1 MSLFPSIPLNRPS
14 VTHHILRKCTSSDH
28 NNFWCTYVN
37 DDISSCFFLFFK
49 ILIFWAV
56 RGVKWQEIAQNEK
69 QQLHLYVMHH
79 HQIIIFCT
87 HMYNDN
93 ISRLFFH
100 FFQNFYFSGCQRG
113 KRAKNSPKWETTITS
128 VSVTHHISGT
138 IHHLIIIFG
147 THM

>member
-1 MSLFPSIPLNRPS
+1 MSLFPSIPLNRLS

-56 RGVKWQEIAQNEK
+56 RGVKWLEIAQNEK
-69 QQLHLYVMHH
+69 QQLHLYVMHHISGTIH

-93 ISRLFFH
+93 ISRLFFI
-100 FFQNFYFSGCQRG
+100 FFKIFIFRAVRGVKGQKIAQNEKQQLHLCLSH
-113 KRAKNSPKWETTITS
+113 TIS
-128 VSVTHHISGT
+128 QEPY
-138 IHHLIIIFG
+138 II
-147 THM
+147 